1 MKKVVDLL
9 FDNADEKYRLFQAA
23 LIPTVDKD
31 FIIGVRVPVLR
42 TIAKIL
48 THGFHRLKSKTF

>member
-42 TIAKIL
+42 TSAQVL
-48 THGFHRLKSKTF
+48 